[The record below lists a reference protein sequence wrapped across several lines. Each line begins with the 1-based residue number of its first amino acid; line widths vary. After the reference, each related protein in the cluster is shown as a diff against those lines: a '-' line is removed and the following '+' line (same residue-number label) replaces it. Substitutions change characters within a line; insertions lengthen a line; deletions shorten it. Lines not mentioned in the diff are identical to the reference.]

1 MFRVDRINSL
11 RTLWMFLSCLHEHI
25 QRRHLIWMENQ
36 SKYNLIRSLIERDIE
51 HVHSSN
57 QLMNSTK
64 KSELKFVEFEKLI
77 SKSQG
82 FLEDDNNIRFLDVRN
97 PKIGCQNFEIYKDQ
111 SGNAIDLDKRIV
123 TPVNKID
130 FASKSFSSGSCLTCV
145 RDLNKNDVH
154 HEIRVLKSKNL
165 IRPKCVFYPTENRQR
180 LEVNIVLNASVT
192 GSVVYVRDIEVTSSL
207 DIKTKIINDMKLRNI
222 NDEMLTDF
230 FKSWRVN
237 ERLRDTWIQINGLG
251 RTTRENAGVFATM
264 EKRGFSS
271 LIQTNSSKDLKGMP
285 KLIHILSEVLFAV
298 CSGWNPLRLSDLS
311 DVMSRSIYDLNLLEK
326 IRSSLP
332 VTEDASKDY
341 WPLKKIALSPSTMEH
356 LLSNAQTIKYVNPSI
371 RINQFVEDSDLDN
384 KSAKLYLD
392 KIALWRC

>member
-1 MFRVDRINSL
+1 
-11 RTLWMFLSCLHEHI
+11 
-25 QRRHLIWMENQ
+25 MENQ